1 MIEMVTRNK
10 KNEVEDATIKKL
22 PKTFRIFLA
31 LEKEVEK
38 GKGTPLQSD
47 TTPETAEVPPDG

>member
-1 MIEMVTRNK
+1 MTE
-10 KNEVEDATIKKL
+10 EEDTILQKL

-31 LEKEVEK
+31 LEEESKK

-47 TTPETAEVPPDG
+47 TTPETAEVPPDE